1 MRALVLAGVTGLLSM
16 TLTTPALASG
26 VPEQWSTG
34 PFTAQVAVRA
44 GDVNGD
50 GKDDVVSFT
59 TDLSGCTVFLSTGSG
74 FQPGQD
80 WGACRSGAND
90 SPYYA
95 YFIGDADN
103 DGRADAITVRPNA
116 ISTPRVR
123 GIFVARSITD
133 GGGVARFGTPT
144 QWLDNTIA
152 GDQGSRAV
160 DLEGDGDT
168 DVIGLFSGGVPPLA
182 ARSDG
187 TATLPLIA
195 WGPQDLRG
203 ETQTLAAD
211 ATGDGKADYLLIDS
225 AGTRVVPG
233 TANRW
238 FDTPPAQWSTT
249 PFHGTRKTLTADIDA
264 DGKAD
269 LVAVND
275 TEVQVMRSTG
285 TGYSAP
291 ELWYPGSFS
300 GTKDT
305 LTADVDGDGDAD
317 LVAVNDNDVW
327 VLRSQ

>member
-1 MRALVLAGVTGLLSM
+1 MRALVMAGVTGLLPL
-16 TLTTPALASG
+16 TLTTPASG
-26 VPEQWSTG
+26 EPEQWSTE
-34 PFTAQVAVRA
+34 PFAAQVAVRT

-50 GKDDVVSFT
+50 GKDDLVSFT
-59 TDLSGCTVFLSTGSG
+59 ASGCTVALSSGSG

-116 ISTPRVR
+116 ISSPRVR
-123 GIFVARSITD
+123 GIFVAKSIID
-133 GGGVARFGTPT
+133 EAGAERFGTPT

-152 GDQGSRAV
+152 GDQGSLAA

-168 DVIGLFSGGVPPLA
+168 DVIGLFSGVPALA

-195 WGPQDLRG
+195 WGPEIRG
-203 ETQTLAAD
+203 EQATLAAD
-211 ATGDGKADYLLIDS
+211 ATGDGKADFILVDS

-238 FDTPPAQWSTT
+238 FDPPAQWSTT
-249 PFHGTRKTLTADIDA
+249 PFIGTKKTLTADLDA
-264 DGKAD
+264 DGDAD
-269 LVAVND
+269 LIAINAND
-275 TEVQVMRSTG
+275 VQVMRSTG
-285 TGYSAP
+285 TGYAAP
-291 ELWYPGSFS
+291 ERWYAHSFS

-305 LTADVDGDGDAD
+305 LTSDVDGDGDAD
-317 LVAVNDNDVW
+317 LIAVNDNDVW